1 MRSSEAP
8 TIGLLLLGACQAAA
22 PAPEPVDPPVLVI
35 GAGLA
40 AARALQDA
48 GLDVVVLEARDRI
61 GGRAHTRDVGG
72 VPVDAG
78 AMLVHGV
85 GDNPLATLCDALG
98 IAYEPAGFGMGPI
111 HDAAT
116 GGPVEDGLLQLAR
129 ATRDFENRLED
140 LAAALP
146 ADASMRDAIEAFLDG
161 SGERSEDQRRYASF
175 ALTQLLIEL
184 YEAGPADLMSLR
196 AYVESPYAEFAGGNH
211 VLPGGYVQVVDA
223 LAEGLDVRLNEPVSR
238 ISYDAAGVTVST
250 PSGELRGSH
259 AIVTVP
265 LGVLK
270 AGVIAFD
277 PPLSASKRAAI
288 ERLDMGN
295 LEKVVLRFDEP
306 FWRERGASST
316 FLYVAEEPGEFPGFT
331 DWTDAAGAPTLVC
344 VYGGR
349 SARNVL
355 DKWGDE
361 EIATRAVQTLREIFG
376 DDVPDPIAT
385 HVTRWRDDP
394 WTLGSYGYLPVGSGP
409 DDMRELGEP
418 VEGRLLFAG
427 EATEPL
433 LYATVHGAL
442 VSGLREA
449 RRIAGDAAA
458 LPGIDGTARRRP
470 PALPRRL
477 P

>member
-1 MRSSEAP
+1 MLARKAL
-8 TIGLLLLGACQAAA
+8 TLGLLLLGACRTAAA
-22 PAPEPVDPPVLVI
+22 PPEPVARPVLVV
-35 GAGLA
+35 GAGVAGLA
-40 AARALQDA
+40 AARALHDA
-48 GLDVVVLEARDRI
+48 GLDVVVLEARERI
-61 GGRAHTRDVGG
+61 GGRAHTPDVGG

-78 AMLVHGV
+78 AMFVHGV
-85 GDNPLATLCDALG
+85 VDNPLAALCDALG
-98 IAYEPAGFGMGPI
+98 IDYESTGFGMGPI
-111 HDAAT
+111 HDAAS
-116 GGPVEDGLLQLAR
+116 GGPVEGGFLQLVL
-129 ATRDFENRLED
+129 ATRNFESRLED

-161 SGERSEDQRRYASF
+161 ADELTEDKRRYASF

-184 YEAGPADLMSLR
+184 YESGPADLMSLR
-196 AYVESPYAEFAGGNH
+196 AYVESPYTEFAGGNH
-211 VLPGGYVQVVDA
+211 VLPGGYVRVVDA
-223 LAEGLDVRLNEPVSR
+223 LAQGLDIRLNEPVSR

-250 PSGELRGSH
+250 PSGEVRGSH

-277 PPLSASKRAAI
+277 PPLPASKRAAI

-316 FLYVAEEPGEFPGFT
+316 FLYIAETPGEFPGFT

-344 VYGGR
+344 LYGGR

-355 DKWGDE
+355 DKGEDE
-361 EIATRAVQTLREIFG
+361 EIAARAMQVLREIFG
-376 DDVPDPIAT
+376 ADVPDPIAT

-394 WTLGSYGYLPVGSGP
+394 WTRGSYSYLPVGSSP

-418 VEGRLLFAG
+418 VDERLLFAG
-427 EATEPL
+427 EATEPQ

-458 LPGIDGTARRRP
+458 LPGID
-470 PALPRRL
+470 
-477 P
+477 